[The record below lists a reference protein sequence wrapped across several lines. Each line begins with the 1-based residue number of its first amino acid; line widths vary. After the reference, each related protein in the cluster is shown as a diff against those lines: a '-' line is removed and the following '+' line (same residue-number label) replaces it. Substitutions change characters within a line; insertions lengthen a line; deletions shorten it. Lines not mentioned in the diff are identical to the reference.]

1 MGMIWVGYRRDP
13 LTARTWLEDEDRVE
27 ELLESDDDETSVDL
41 DKAWHGVH
49 WLLTG
54 AADVTDDVTSD
65 ALFGGEPIG
74 EDLGYGPPRLLSPER
89 ASAVADALE
98 RLDVGTLRQRMDA
111 RAMTDAEIYPTIWD
125 ESDVFDEYLAPAFE
139 RLRSFYLAAA
149 ENHEAVIQ
157 TIC

>member
-13 LTARTWLEDEDRVE
+13 LTARTSLEDADRLE
-27 ELLESDDDETSVDL
+27 ELFESDGDEMSVDL

-65 ALFGGEPIG
+65 AVFGGEPMS
-74 EDLGYGPPRLLSPER
+74 EDLGYGPPRLLPAGR
-89 ASAVADALE
+89 VRVVADALE
-98 RLDVGTLRQRMDA
+98 RLDVDGLRERMDGQ
-111 RAMTDAEIYPTIWD
+111 AMTDAEIYPSIWD
-125 ESDVFDEYLAPAFE
+125 EPDVFDQYLAPAFE

-149 ENHEAVIQ
+149 ANREAVIQ